1 MALIVLLAGAAVL
14 VTVIP
19 KATAD
24 REASAPSFV
33 SSGIESAPPAVP
45 VLSHES
51 PDIQIE
57 AQREPPVETEP
68 GATPTVHQNGGA
80 VEKEASKAGT
90 PEKNGRPVSPPT
102 PSLKATEEIVH
113 EVASPVPATPEGTTI
128 AKEVMVEKE
137 VIRRP
142 AATATPAPTA
152 VQTTRPTPAL
162 PELKSPE
169 DATAR
174 TAEENK
180 ESGGQASAT
189 AEPTPQI
196 SIPTPYPQGTPTE
209 PTRRRRPGGGG
220 GGGGGGYYAPPAAA
234 ATPYPQETPTEPIR
248 RRRGGGGGGA
258 GGGYAPP
265 VATATP
271 LPQAPTTRQP
281 RWQSSGGGGHASP
294 RGTAFKDYQRSR
306 FAVTSEDNVSTFS
319 LDTDRTSYQLALNW
333 ARSGYA
339 ADPSSV
345 RAEEW
350 INAFDYQY
358 LRPKD
363 NDAFSIRTD
372 LIEHPLDDSKHL
384 ARIAFQAPEVRND
397 APLNVT
403 LVLDSSGSMQE
414 GNRVDIA
421 RAAAESIRRS
431 LRSQDSIA
439 VVQFSGDVVR
449 EATVEHS
456 NPRNYSVYR
465 SIKELRPRGS
475 TNVQA
480 GIDLG
485 VQMAD
490 QARRQRPEAH
500 NYIILMSDGVAN
512 VDATNPF
519 AILESAYDRN
529 SRNPLRI
536 VTIGVGI
543 QNYNDYLLEQLAQ
556 HGNGWYRYLNDVDAA
571 RQTFSRENWLAIS
584 TPFADQT
591 RAQITWDPE
600 VVNSWRI
607 VGYENRVTPDETF
620 TQDRKEFAEI
630 PSGTA
635 TTVFYELELN
645 EGAVWRERGSNNLRL
660 GKVQLRWVKPGTEDR
675 QLQSSNIYGE
685 PYSPFETS
693 TDHFLRLGAIV
704 ALASDRFSALSS
716 PKYGLA
722 PGIHAELSTLQD
734 WLQLLEG
741 PLGGLKAYRD
751 LSFLLERMA
760 DRAAALAPGEPRSG
774 YSR

>member
-1 MALIVLLAGAAVL
+1 M
-14 VTVIP
+14 
-19 KATAD
+19 
-24 REASAPSFV
+24 

-45 VLSHES
+45 VPSHES

-248 RRRGGGGGGA
+248 RRRGGGGGGGA

-294 RGTAFKDYQRSR
+294 RGTAFKDYQRSC